1 MLTLNP
7 DTVLSIIDR
16 AHQIHVKEAVTFPE
30 LSLSPTEDWAQQ
42 VLADH
47 ADDPVRAALQTEIE
61 DLEPD
66 QQVELVALTWLGR
79 GDYAIE
85 EWEDA
90 IALAKEPWNK
100 RTAQYLIGTPML
112 ADFLAE
118 GLDQHGYSQ
127 A

>member
-7 DTVLSIIDR
+7 DTVLSIIDL
-16 AHQIHVKEAVTFPE
+16 AHEFQVQDAATISQEVRGPA
-30 LSLSPTEDWAQQ
+30 EDWEPP
-42 VLADH
+42 VLAEH
-47 ADDPVRAALQTEIE
+47 TDDPALLALQTEIE

-85 EWEDA
+85 EWAEA
-90 IALAKEPWNK
+90 VELAKERWNT
-100 RTAQYLIGTPML
+100 RSAEYLIGTPML

-118 GLDQHGYSQ
+118 GLDQHGY
-127 A
+127 ARD

>member
-7 DTVLSIIDR
+7 DTVLAIIDR

-42 VLADH
+42 ILADH
-47 ADDPVRAALQTEIE
+47 ADDPARLALQTEIE

-85 EWEDA
+85 EWEDV
-90 IALAKEPWNK
+90 IALAKERWNS
-100 RTAQYLIGTPML
+100 RTAEYLIGTPML

-118 GLDQHGYSQ
+118 GLDLHGYSQ